1 MYSYGRSGRLASEIM
16 YPHWKH
22 YAHKHN
28 SRPVQ
33 MENKGTR
40 KMSCSNC
47 HHFSPD
53 DDLWITGYCN
63 KFDEEVYAEDAECDA
78 YFDEIDDA
86 DPLEEMEDE

>member
-1 MYSYGRSGRLASEIM
+1 
-16 YPHWKH
+16 
-22 YAHKHN
+22 
-28 SRPVQ
+28 
-33 MENKGTR
+33 
-40 KMSCSNC
+40 MSCSNC